1 FSWIVRDSVVTQLS
15 PRTAELQPI
24 DKCDALHERFFRQH
38 PACRETREET
48 PACIFRKNVGGIIPP
63 YHFQQ
68 ILLREAV
75 VDPTKVVETG
85 RLEYF
90 ILVISGVGTLVLG
103 TGEQLSDCRRD
114 KSISERLEV
123 IAPQLLLFNTN
134 HKSNAMRT
142 EIPGVVHIGVRRATG
157 STLQRLRQLWRAA
170 SARALDQH
178 RLSVGVI
185 RFIIPCI
192 QVPRCAEPF
201 DRTEA
206 LVKRGVKNY
215 LQTFYP
221 RHIDRTSEVALENV
235 VVVFHVTC
243 RVCTHDSGVYAVLD
257 VGSRQ
262 S

>member
-1 FSWIVRDSVVTQLS
+1 
-15 PRTAELQPI
+15 
-24 DKCDALHERFFRQH
+24 
-38 PACRETREET
+38 
-48 PACIFRKNVGGIIPP
+48 
-63 YHFQQ
+63 
-68 ILLREAV
+68 
-75 VDPTKVVETG
+75 
-85 RLEYF
+85 
-90 ILVISGVGTLVLG
+90 
-103 TGEQLSDCRRD
+103 DCRRD

-221 RHIDRTSEVALENV
+221 RHIDRTSEDALENE

-243 RVCTHDSGVYAVLD
+243 RVCTHDRGGYAVLD

-262 S
+262 SDRTVCRKLRLTAAQHPEAPAGADRREVSVFLPSRQINRHLEEIRDFGVEVGAEAVLIVLRRAILVEPIFHDLAQGDVVSHTISRATIYR